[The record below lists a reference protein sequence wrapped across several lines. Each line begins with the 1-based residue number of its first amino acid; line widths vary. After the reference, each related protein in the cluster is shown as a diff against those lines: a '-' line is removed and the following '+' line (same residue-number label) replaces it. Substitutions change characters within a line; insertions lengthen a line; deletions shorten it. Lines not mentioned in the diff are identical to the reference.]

1 MRWFVQNL
9 VSRLP
14 DRVHESEALD
24 TKPYGEYF
32 SGHGCVGELHVV
44 EVRFEPDLSHSI
56 DVGRMTAIGAE
67 PAVSGHFE
75 RRLFPVRSFNAAW
88 ALCFRPTKSWEL
100 GREWSDKEVTSM
112 SKTLI

>member
-1 MRWFVQNL
+1 M
-9 VSRLP
+9 SRLP

-67 PAVSGHFE
+67 RPADIDFE
-75 RRLFPVRSFNAAW
+75 RPESGVGSLSGA
-88 ALCFRPTKSWEL
+88 S
-100 GREWSDKEVTSM
+100 
-112 SKTLI
+112 TL